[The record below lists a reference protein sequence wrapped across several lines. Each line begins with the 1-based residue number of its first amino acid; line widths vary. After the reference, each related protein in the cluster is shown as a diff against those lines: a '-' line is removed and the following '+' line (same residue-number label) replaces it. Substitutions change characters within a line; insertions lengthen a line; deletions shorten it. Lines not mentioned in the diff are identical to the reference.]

1 LHTLETTIGY
11 TFNDPA
17 LLAQAMSHSSYAN
30 EHGTGSNERLEFLG
44 DSVLGFLTA
53 EHLFSTYPGL
63 SEGDLTRRRAQ
74 MVCERSLLRVADGI
88 KLRGFVLLGKGEGQA
103 GARDSILADGVEALI
118 GALFLDGGAEVVK
131 RFAESFLWPNFNS
144 EASFSAMSDAKTAL
158 QEVVQRERGA
168 ELTYRLLRE
177 EGPDHAKTFYVEVL
191 RSGQVLA
198 EGSGRSKKEAEQ
210 DAAGKALAVMPWS

>member
-17 LLAQAMSHSSYAN
+17 LLTQAMSHSSYAN

-53 EHLFSTYPGL
+53 EHLFSTYLGL
-63 SEGDLTRRRAQ
+63 TEGELTRRRAQ
-74 MVCERSLLRVADGI
+74 MVCERSLVRVADGI
-88 KLRGFVLLGKGEGQA
+88 RLCGFLLLGKGEGQA
-103 GARDSILADGVEALI
+103 GVRDSILADGVEALI
-118 GALFLDGGAEVVK
+118 GALFLDSGAEAA
-131 RFAESFLWPNFNS
+131 RCFAERFIWPFFQG

-168 ELTYRLLRE
+168 ELTYRLVRE
-177 EGPDHAKTFYVEVL
+177 EGPDHAKTFHVEVL
-191 RSGQVLA
+191 RSGKTLA
-198 EGSGRSKKEAEQ
+198 AGSGRSKKEAEQ
-210 DAAGKALAVMPWS
+210 DAASRALAVMPWS